1 MMMKK
6 TDMPCGCCEAAEA
19 VTPRPMAQ
27 RPGLSHLRYRA
38 GDHAAFLESMLAR
51 LSDGR
56 YPALRRLTT
65 RSPGDPAI
73 ALLDAWALVA
83 DVLTFYDERIANEG
97 YLRTATERRSVVE
110 LARLVGYAPRP
121 GVAASIFLAYTIE
134 PTFKGEAVIAL
145 GTRSQS
151 VPGPGELPQTF
162 ETAAV
167 LKARASWNNLQPRRT
182 QPQSERSIR
191 CGRGDGLARVYIKGL
206 TANLR
211 PHDAIEIDF
220 PDSKLN
226 GPRPEFYRLRKADL
240 DPMAGI
246 TTALLRRWDQTDEPI
261 KPVQLEV
268 LPGALARN
276 KQTTFDDIGRD
287 PSQQPVSPQRL
298 DRSVGRLFAADTD
311 VAHRLLAVMAPAAGS
326 RLQTAVSNAQVTPDN
341 LITCRIYRGKA
352 GLFGANHPG
361 KIKFNYTDDQ
371 GNGSD
376 KVQSTVFTPLTIT
389 EAWGAYGTGDKLI
402 DTLVLDGDFSQ
413 IKERDKV
420 LISLPELHFEEK
432 KRLAGGVLST
442 QVNSVESVNL
452 PVFGQVG
459 KTTVLTCDKFL
470 VDKFGEYAGVLQ
482 NPKNLTAQSEYLR
495 GTTVYILP
503 EELELAEEPLTAPVC
518 KGASTEI
525 ELDSLRSDL
534 VPGRWLI
541 VSGERTDVL
550 DAIGKPIP
558 GILDAEVVMLA
569 AVTQEIKQV
578 PGMDDKLQ
586 DLPGDRVHTFIRLAN
601 DLAYCYKR
609 DTVTIYGNVAKATHG
624 ETRPEVLGSGN
635 AAASLLTFT
644 LKQPPLT
651 FVAASTPAGTAST
664 LKVYVNDVEWREA
677 ESLVDQGPA
686 DHAYVTKTGDDGK
699 SAVSFGTGVQ
709 GARPPTGV
717 ENVRAVYRN
726 GIGKPGNVK
735 AGQVT
740 TAMDRPQGLKD
751 VINPVAASGGAD
763 PDDRDTARSNVPL
776 ATAALDRLVA
786 VRDYA
791 DFARAFA
798 GIGKAAAVK
807 VPNGRRPVV
816 HLTIAGTDDI
826 PIATTSDLYRSLRR
840 SLLDYGDP
848 FVAVQ
853 VASRDLRLP
862 VLSAGIGLQPG
873 YLWEAVE
880 RALRAVVLGTFGFRQ
895 RSLGQD
901 LVLGEVLTVMQDVP
915 GVAYV
920 DVDTLDALSQ
930 ADVLA
935 AITAL
940 TPGGGASL
948 AEKLNAGR
956 RERIPLRPAH
966 FDPEQNAIMPAQL
979 AYFSPDVPET
989 LILNLLEVRP

>member
-1 MMMKK
+1 MMKK
-6 TDMPCGCCEAAEA
+6 PDMPCGCCEAAEA

-51 LSDGR
+51 LSDSR

-65 RSPGDPAI
+65 RSPGDPTI

-145 GTRSQS
+145 GSRSQS

-240 DPMAGI
+240 DPIAGI
-246 TTALLRRWDQTDEPI
+246 TTAILRRWDQTDEPI
-261 KPVQLEV
+261 KPVQLGV

-341 LITCRIYRGKA
+341 LITCRVYRGKA

-371 GNGSD
+371 GHVTD
-376 KVQSTVFTPLTIT
+376 KIQSTVFTPLTII
-389 EAWGAYGTGDKLI
+389 EAWGAFADDKTLSG
-402 DTLVLDGDFSQ
+402 TLVLDSDFGQ
-413 IKERDKV
+413 IKEGDMV
-420 LISLPELHFEEK
+420 LISLPELHNNDHE
-432 KRLAGGVLST
+432 RVAAGAVLST
-442 QVNSVESVNL
+442 RVVGIESASL
-452 PVFGQVG
+452 SAFGLTG
-459 KTTVLTCDKFL
+459 KATVLTCDKFMA
-470 VDKFGEYAGVLQ
+470 DEYRKVLT
-482 NPKNLTAQSEYLR
+482 NELMPAQSEYLR
-495 GTTVYILP
+495 GTAVYILP

-651 FVAASTPAGTAST
+651 FVAAPTPAGAAST
-664 LKVYVNDVEWREA
+664 LKVYVNDVAWREA

-686 DHAYVTKTGDDGK
+686 DHAFVTKTGDDSK
-699 SAVSFGTGVQ
+699 TAVSFGTGVQ

-763 PDDRDTARSNVPL
+763 PDDRDTARRNVPL

-826 PIATTSDLYRSLRR
+826 AIATTSDLYRSLRR
-840 SLLDYGDP
+840 ALLDYGDP

-873 YLWEAVE
+873 YLWEPVE

-979 AYFSPDVPET
+979 AYFPPDVPET

>member
-6 TDMPCGCCEAAEA
+6 PDMPCGCCEAAEA

-27 RPGLSHLRYRA
+27 RPGLSQLRYRA

-97 YLRTATERRSVVE
+97 YLRTANERRSVVE

-134 PTFKGEAVIAL
+134 PTFKGEAVITA
-145 GTRSQS
+145 GSRSQS

-191 CGRGDGLARVYIKGL
+191 CGRGDGLARIYIKGL

-220 PDSKLN
+220 PKSGKN
-226 GPRPEFYRLRKADL
+226 AAHTGFYRLLEADL
-240 DPMAGI
+240 DAKASI
-246 TTALLRRWDQTDEPI
+246 TTVILRRWDRTKEPI

-268 LPGALARN
+268 LPRGLAKN
-276 KQTTFDDIGRD
+276 GQTNSTFEDID
-287 PSQQPVSPQRL
+287 LAPSLQPASPQRL
-298 DRSVGRLFAADTD
+298 DRSVERLFAADTN
-311 VAHRLLAVMAPAAGS
+311 VAYRLLAAMASAAGS
-326 RLQTAVSNAQVTPDN
+326 RLEAAVSNAQVTPDN
-341 LITCRIYRGKA
+341 LIVCRVYRGKA

-361 KIKFNYTDDQ
+361 KISFKYDDR
-371 GNGSD
+371 D
-376 KVQSTVFTPLTIT
+376 RVESTVFTPLTIT
-389 EAWGAYGTGDKLI
+389 EAWGAFADDKTLSS
-402 DTLVLDGDFSQ
+402 TLVLDGDFGQ
-413 IKERDKV
+413 IKEGDKV
-420 LISLPELHFEEK
+420 LIALPDLHRRRNEKNEL
-432 KRLAGGVLST
+432 LALGAILST
-442 QVNSVESVNL
+442 QVESVESVSL
-452 PVFGQVG
+452 AILGLAKQA
-459 KTTVLTCDKFL
+459 TVLTLDESFDKFMAA
-470 VDKFGEYAGVLQ
+470 KYGEVLQ
-482 NPKNLTAQSEYLR
+482 NPENDIAMSEYLR

-503 EELELAEEPLTAPVC
+503 EELELAEDPLTDPVC
-518 KGASTEI
+518 RGASDEI

-534 VPGRWLI
+534 APGRWLI
-541 VSGERTDVL
+541 VSGERTDVH
-550 DAIGKPIP
+550 DANDKPIP

-578 PGMDDKLQ
+578 PGMHDKLQ
-586 DLPGDRVHTFIRLAN
+586 DLPGDKVHTFIRLAN

-609 DTVTIYGNVAKATHG
+609 DSVVIYGNVVKATHG
-624 ETRPEVLGSGN
+624 ETRPEVLGNGN
-635 AAASLLTFT
+635 AATSLLTFA

-651 FVAASTPAGTAST
+651 FVTASTPAGAAST
-664 LKVYVNDVEWREA
+664 LKVYINDVEWHEA
-677 ESLVDQGPA
+677 ETLVDEGPA
-686 DHAYVTKTGDDGK
+686 DRVFVTKTGDDGK
-699 SAVSFGTGVQ
+699 TAVTFGTGVQ

-717 ENVRAVYRN
+717 ENVRAIYRN
-726 GIGKPGNVK
+726 GIGKGGNVK

-751 VINPVAASGGAD
+751 VVNPVAASGGAD

-791 DFARAFA
+791 DFARTFA

-807 VPNGRRPVV
+807 VSDGRRQVI
-816 HLTIAGTDDI
+816 HLTIAGADDI
-826 PIATTSDLYRSLRR
+826 PIATTSDLYQQSAPVATRLR
-840 SLLDYGDP
+840 G
-848 FVAVQ
+848 
-853 VASRDLRLP
+853 P
-862 VLSAGIGLQPG
+862 VRRG
-873 YLWEAVE
+873 
-880 RALRAVVLGTFGFRQ
+880 
-895 RSLGQD
+895 
-901 LVLGEVLTVMQDVP
+901 
-915 GVAYV
+915 
-920 DVDTLDALSQ
+920 
-930 ADVLA
+930 
-935 AITAL
+935 
-940 TPGGGASL
+940 
-948 AEKLNAGR
+948 AGR
-956 RERIPLRPAH
+956 
-966 FDPEQNAIMPAQL
+966 L
-979 AYFSPDVPET
+979 A
-989 LILNLLEVRP
+989 